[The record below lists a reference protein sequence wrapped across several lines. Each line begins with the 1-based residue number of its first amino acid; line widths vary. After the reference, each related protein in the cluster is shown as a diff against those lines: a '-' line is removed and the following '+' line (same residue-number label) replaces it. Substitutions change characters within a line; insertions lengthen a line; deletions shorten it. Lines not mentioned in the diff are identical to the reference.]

1 LDPVTRALIV
11 LNAAGAVCAETL
23 DSLAGQDIGPAELIE
38 GGRSL
43 WTEKGIIPSAQAIMT
58 EWLVEGRPEREM
70 EQCLEKGVRI
80 VARCDNEYPEQLE
93 EIPEPPLVLY
103 VRGGGFPSRDSVAMV
118 GTRRCTPY
126 GARCAER
133 VGALIAG
140 TGSWVVSGGALGIDG
155 AAHRGCLDGGGKT
168 VAVLGTGIDRV
179 YPERHRTLF
188 EEIAA
193 SGALV
198 SEFPL
203 GSSGAPWHF
212 PRRNRIIAGLSD
224 RLVVVEAPWKS
235 GAMTTARFAADAGRE
250 IWAVPGR
257 ITESACRGSNGLIAD
272 GALALVDENEFARI
286 VSGRQMQLFEDG
298 PAGGDNPKGL
308 SDGQRRVLAILREQG
323 DRSVDNIATESTM
336 SAADIL
342 SALAM
347 LSANGLVHS
356 SGGRWSASSLK

>member
-1 LDPVTRALIV
+1 MDPVTRALVV

-23 DSLAGQDIGPAELIE
+23 DSLAEEDINPAELVE
-38 GGRSL
+38 GGGSL

-58 EWLVEGRPEREM
+58 EWLSNDGPEREM
-70 EQCLEKGVRI
+70 QQCLKKGVRI
-80 VARCDNEYPEQLE
+80 VARGDKEYPTQLE

-103 VRGGGFPSRDSVAMV
+103 VRGDGFPSRDSVAMV
-118 GTRRCTPY
+118 GTRRRTPY

-133 VGALIAG
+133 VGALLAG
-140 TGSWVVSGGALGIDG
+140 TGRCVVSGGALGIDG
-155 AAHRGCLDGGGKT
+155 SAHRGCLDGGGKT
-168 VAVLGTGIDRV
+168 VAVLGTGIDMV
-179 YPERHRTLF
+179 YPERHRNLF
-188 EEIAA
+188 EEITA

-203 GSSGAPWHF
+203 GSSGVPWHF
-212 PRRNRIIAGLSD
+212 PRRNRIIAGLSN

-272 GALALVDENEFARI
+272 GALVLVDENEFARI
-286 VSGRQMQLFEDG
+286 VSGRQMQLFENESTCVDY
-298 PAGGDNPKGL
+298 AKGL
-308 SDGQRRVLAILREQG
+308 SDGESRVLAILREQG

-342 SALAM
+342 SALTM